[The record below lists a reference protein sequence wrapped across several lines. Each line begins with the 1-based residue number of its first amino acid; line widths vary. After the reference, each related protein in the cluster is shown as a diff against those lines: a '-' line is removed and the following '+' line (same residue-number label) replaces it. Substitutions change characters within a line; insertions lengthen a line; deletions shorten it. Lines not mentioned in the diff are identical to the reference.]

1 MKNAYRFC
9 LPITVVAAM
18 FSIPAAHAQQDAVAP
33 VESDASPARLEAAAS
48 RHVNDAVEVVH
59 KLEND
64 ARMRSAIGRAKG
76 IFIIPSYGRAAVGV
90 GAAGGTGLLLVRRSD
105 GSWSDPAFYTT
116 GGLSLG
122 LQAGAQGGAFVML
135 LNNDKAIKEF
145 YKKNNFSINA
155 NAGLTVLNWSRM
167 AEGTAG
173 TGDVLV
179 WSDTKGLFG
188 DLVTVELNDLR
199 YSNRMNNAYYR
210 RTLAAPDVVAG
221 KVENPQA
228 DSLVRAVAAVNDTR
242 K

>member
-1 MKNAYRFC
+1 MKNVCQSHISMAV
-9 LPITVVAAM
+9 LAAM

-33 VESDASPARLEAAAS
+33 VESNASPARLEAAAV

-59 KLEND
+59 KLDND

-76 IFIIPSYGRAAVGV
+76 IFIIPSYGRAAAGI
-90 GAAGGTGLLLVRRSD
+90 GAAGGTGLLMLRRAD
-105 GSWSDPAFYTT
+105 GSWSNPAFYTT

-122 LQAGAQGGAFVML
+122 LQAGAQGGSFVML

-188 DLVTVELNDLR
+188 DLVTVELNDVR
-199 YSNRMNNAYYR
+199 YSSRMNDAYYR
-210 RTLAAPDVVAG
+210 RTLTAPDVVAG
-221 KVENPQA
+221 KVENPQSDA
-228 DSLVRAVAAVNDTR
+228 LVHAIAAVNDTR